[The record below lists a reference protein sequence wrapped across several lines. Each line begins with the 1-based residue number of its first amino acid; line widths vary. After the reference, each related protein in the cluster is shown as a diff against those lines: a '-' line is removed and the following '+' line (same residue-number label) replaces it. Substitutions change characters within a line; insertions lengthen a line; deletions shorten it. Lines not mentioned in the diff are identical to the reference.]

1 MQIIEPSVE
10 ILTKFDGKDVIKH
23 IELCARNC
31 YKSEDKITDESA
43 ERMIKMLISRGH
55 DSLLEHFQITAR
67 LICSIA
73 CYKDLTR
80 HRHASYAIESTR
92 WCGYNKGK
100 FNSEIKFIRPINIP
114 EDSLAFSYWE
124 DCMLACERYYM
135 GMSAISGVTPD
146 ETSLLLPQAT
156 AASVIMTANLR
167 ELRHIFS
174 LRCDKAARP
183 EVRYVMTLL
192 LNKLAIKIPVVF
204 DDLFERF
211 NIED

>member
-1 MQIIEPSVE
+1 MKIIEPAVE
-10 ILTKFDGKDVIKH
+10 ILTPLNGQEILKH

-31 YKSEDKITDESA
+31 YKSEDKITEDSA
-43 ERMIKMLISRGH
+43 ERMVKFLLNKKH
-55 DSLLEHFQITAR
+55 DSLLEHYQITCR
-67 LICSIA
+67 LTCSIA

-80 HRHASYAIESTR
+80 HRHASWAIESTR
-92 WCGYNKGK
+92 WCGYEKGK
-100 FNSEIKFIRPINIP
+100 FGSEIKFIKPVNIP

-124 DCMLACERYYM
+124 DCMRTCERYYM
-135 GMSAISGVTPD
+135 GMAAISGITPD

-183 EVRYVMTLL
+183 EIRFIMTLL
-192 LNKLAIKIPVVF
+192 LNKLTIAIPCVF

-211 NIED
+211 NVED